1 MHSRRLNPSLVVLAG
16 AVLAAAAAHA
26 QTITSI

>member
-1 MHSRRLNPSLVVLAG
+1 MRSRGLLVL

-26 QTITSI
+26 QEHEDLGKQLPK